1 MTPHYLDRL
10 FSPRSV
16 AVFGASDDASSAGG
30 RVFANILEGGFEG
43 ALYPINTSRREVCG
57 RTSFASLAEVDRA
70 VDVAVIATPAATV
83 PSVLVDC
90 GEHGVPCAVVLSAG
104 FEEGGS
110 GGEER
115 EADLLRE
122 ARRFGIR
129 LLGPNCLGFLRPD
142 AKLNATFGRG
152 GARPGSLALVS
163 QSGALCT
170 AILDWALD
178 RRVGFSAVVSIGDA
192 ADVDFGDVLDY
203 LALDPATKGILLY
216 VEGVRHPRRFMSGL
230 RVAARLK
237 PTVVVKAGR
246 HAEGSKAARSHT
258 GAIVGGDDAFDAA
271 LRRAG
276 AVRAFTV
283 EQLFAAAELL
293 ATHTRVR
300 GNRLAIVTNAGGPG
314 VLAAD
319 RAAELPV
326 RLAEL
331 SAATTASLDAQLPAF
346 WSHGNPVDILG
357 DATPDR
363 YRGAVAACL
372 ADPQVDGVVAILT
385 PQAMT
390 DPTSAAEAVL
400 AAAGAGEK
408 PLLACWMGGAH
419 VAEARARFARS
430 GVPSFEGP
438 EAAVE
443 AFGYLAS
450 YRENQRL
457 LLQTPGPRSRSV
469 EPDVEGARLLVENAL
484 DEGRT
489 TLSVTESKALLTA
502 FRIPVATA
510 VRAASPAEAL
520 VAAESLGFPVAMKI
534 DSPDVTHK
542 SDVGGVRLDIRTAAD
557 VRRAYAEMA
566 EETRAHVPDARIP
579 GVTIERMVK
588 RRHGRELLVGV
599 ARDPVFGPV
608 IGFGA
613 GGTAVEILRDHAVA
627 LPPLNGFIAA
637 DLIARTRAGEL
648 LGPFRG
654 QPAADGEAVVDVLLR
669 VSELVCELPHVRELD
684 INPLVA
690 DENGVVALDARV
702 VVEFPGAPRGP
713 YGHMAIHPYPA
724 DLLTR
729 WQLPDGTDVTIRP
742 IRPEDAELEQAFVRK
757 LSPESRYFRFMRTL
771 AELTPEMLVRFTQI
785 DYDREMAFVACVVR
799 DGQET
804 ELGVARYVANPD
816 RRTCEF
822 AVVIGDEWQGKGIA
836 SRLMTELMRV
846 ARERGLSAMQGE
858 VLASNTRMFHL
869 MKNLGFVVGRGD
881 DPSVHVVTKEL

>member
-1 MTPHYLDRL
+1 MTAHYLDRL

-16 AVFGASDDASSAGG
+16 AVFGASDDPSSVGG
-30 RVFANILEGGFEG
+30 RVFGNIVDGGFEG
-43 ALYPINTSRREVCG
+43 AIHAINPGRQEVRG
-57 RTSFASLAEVDRA
+57 RPCHPSLADVDRA
-70 VDVAVIATPAATV
+70 VDLAVVATPAATV
-83 PSVLVDC
+83 PSILREC
-90 GEHGVPCAVVLSAG
+90 GEHGVRAAVVCSAG
-104 FEEGGS
+104 FEEGGR

-115 EADLLRE
+115 ERDLLRE

-129 LLGPNCLGFLRPD
+129 VLGPNCLGFLRPGV
-142 AKLNATFGRG
+142 KLNATFSRG
-152 GARPGSLALVS
+152 GARHGSLALVS

-170 AILDWALD
+170 AIVDWALG
-178 RRVGFSAVVSIGDA
+178 RQVGFSAVVSLGDA

-203 LALDPATKGILLY
+203 LALDQETKGILLY
-216 VEGVRHPRRFMSGL
+216 VEGVRHPRRFMSGF

-246 HAEGSKAARSHT
+246 HAEGSKAAKSHT

-293 ATHTRVR
+293 STHHRVR

-326 RLAEL
+326 RVAEL
-331 SAATTASLDAQLPAF
+331 SPATTASLESVLPAL
-346 WSHGNPVDILG
+346 WSRGNPVDILG
-357 DATPDR
+357 DATPER
-363 YRGAVAACL
+363 YRAAVGACL

-390 DPTSAAEAVL
+390 DPTGAAEAVL
-400 AAAGAGEK
+400 AATKGSEK

-419 VAEARARFARS
+419 VEEGRALFARS
-430 GVPSFEGP
+430 RVPSFEGP

-450 YRENQRL
+450 YRESQRL
-457 LLQTPGPRSRSV
+457 LLQAPGPRSRDD
-469 EPDVEGARLLVENAL
+469 EPDVEGARLLIENVL
-484 DEGRT
+484 DEGRK

-502 FRIPVATA
+502 FRIPVAPA
-510 VRAASPAEAL
+510 VRAGSPAEAL
-520 VAAESLGFPVAMKI
+520 VAAESLGFPLAMKI

-557 VRRAYAEMA
+557 VRRAYGEMV
-566 EETRAHVPDARIP
+566 EEARARLPDARIL
-579 GVTIERMVK
+579 GVTLERMVR

-613 GGTAVEILRDHAVA
+613 GGTAVEILRDRSIA
-627 LPPLNGFIAA
+627 LPPLNPFIAG
-637 DLIARTRAGEL
+637 DLIARTRVGRL
-648 LGPFRG
+648 LESFRG
-654 QPAADGEAVVDVLLR
+654 LPAADREAVVDVLLR
-669 VSELVCELPHVRELD
+669 VSELVCELPHVCELD
-684 INPLVA
+684 INPLLA
-690 DENGVVALDARV
+690 DEGGVVALDARV
-702 VVEFPGAPRGP
+702 VVDFPGAPKGP

-724 DLLTR
+724 HLETR

-742 IRPEDAELEQAFVRK
+742 IRPEDAEMEQAFVRN
-757 LSPESRYFRFMRTL
+757 LSPETRYFRFMRTL

-785 DYDREMAFVACVVR
+785 DYDSEMAFIASVAR
-799 DGQET
+799 DGRET
-804 ELGVARYVANPD
+804 EVGVARYVTNPD

-822 AVVIGDEWQGKGIA
+822 AVVIADEWQGKGIA

-846 ARERGLSAMQGE
+846 ARERGLQVMEGE
-858 VLASNTRMFHL
+858 VLASNGRMFHL
-869 MKNLGFVVGRGD
+869 MGSLGFVVGRGD

>member
-10 FSPRSV
+10 LSPRSV
-16 AVFGASDDASSAGG
+16 AVFGASDDPSSVGG
-30 RVFANILEGGFEG
+30 RVYGNILDGGFEG
-43 ALYPINTSRREVCG
+43 AVHAINPGRKEVRG
-57 RTSFASLAEVDRA
+57 RACHASLAAVDRA
-70 VDVAVIATPAATV
+70 VDLAVVATPAATV
-83 PSVLVDC
+83 PAVLREC
-90 GEHGVPCAVVLSAG
+90 GEHGVRSAVVLSAG
-104 FEEGGS
+104 FEEGGR

-115 EADLLRE
+115 ERDLLRE

-129 LLGPNCLGFLRPD
+129 VLGPNCLGFLRPG
-142 AKLNATFGRG
+142 ARLNATFSRG
-152 GARPGSLALVS
+152 GARQGSLALVS

-170 AILDWALD
+170 AILDWAET
-178 RRVGFSAVVSIGDA
+178 RQVGFSSVVSLGDA

-203 LALDPATKGILLY
+203 LALDTQTKGILLY

-246 HAEGSKAARSHT
+246 HAEGSRAARSHT

-293 ATHTRVR
+293 ATHHRVR

-326 RLAEL
+326 RVTEL
-331 SAATTASLDAQLPAF
+331 SPATMAGLEAALPAF
-346 WSHGNPVDILG
+346 WSRGNPVDILG

-363 YRGAVAACL
+363 YRTAVAACL

-390 DPTSAAEAVL
+390 DPTG
-400 AAAGAGEK
+400 AAGAVLSAAQGSDK

-419 VAEARARFARS
+419 VEEARALFARS
-430 GVPSFEGP
+430 RVPSFDGP

-457 LLQTPGPRSRSV
+457 LLQAPGPRSRSD
-469 EPDVEGARLLVENAL
+469 EPDVEGARLLVETAL
-484 DEGRT
+484 DEGRK

-502 FRIPVATA
+502 FRIPVAPA

-520 VAAESLGFPVAMKI
+520 VAAETLGFPVAMKI

-557 VRRAYAEMA
+557 VRRAYGEMVD
-566 EETRAHVPDARIP
+566 EAHARLPEARIH
-579 GVTIERMVK
+579 GVTIERMVR

-613 GGTAVEILRDHAVA
+613 GGTAVEIHRDRSVA
-627 LPPLNGFIAA
+627 LPPLNPFIAA
-637 DLIARTRAGEL
+637 DLVARTRVARL
-648 LGPFRG
+648 LDSFRG
-654 QPAADGEAVVDVLLR
+654 LPAADREAVVDTLLR
-669 VSELVCELPHVRELD
+669 VSELVCELPHVCELD
-684 INPLVA
+684 INPLLA
-690 DENGVVALDARV
+690 DEGGVVALDARV
-702 VVEFPGAPRGP
+702 VVDFPGAPKGP

-724 DLLTR
+724 HLETR
-729 WQLPDGTDVTIRP
+729 WQLPDGTDVMIRP

-785 DYDREMAFVACVVR
+785 DYDREMAFLACVVR
-799 DGQET
+799 DGSET
-804 ELGVARYVANPD
+804 EVGVARYVTNPD

-822 AVVIGDEWQGKGIA
+822 AVVTADEWQGKGIA
-836 SRLMTELMRV
+836 ARLMTELMRV
-846 ARERGLSAMQGE
+846 ARERGLQQMEGE
-858 VLASNTRMFHL
+858 VLAANARMFHL
-869 MKNLGFVVGRGD
+869 MRSLGFVVGPSE
-881 DPSVHVVTKEL
+881 DPAVHVVTKEL

>member
-10 FSPRSV
+10 LSPRSV
-16 AVFGASDDASSAGG
+16 VVFGASDDPSSVGG
-30 RVFANILEGGFEG
+30 RVFGNILDGGFEG
-43 ALYPINTSRREVCG
+43 AVHAINPGRKEVRG
-57 RTSFASLAEVDRA
+57 RPCHASLEAVDRA
-70 VDVAVIATPAATV
+70 VDLAVVATPAATV
-83 PSVLVDC
+83 PAVLREC
-90 GEHGVPCAVVLSAG
+90 GEHGVRSAVVLSAG
-104 FEEGGS
+104 FEEGGR

-115 EADLLRE
+115 ERELLRE

-129 LLGPNCLGFLRPD
+129 ILGPNCLGFLRPG
-142 AKLNATFGRG
+142 AKLNATFSRG
-152 GARPGSLALVS
+152 GARKGSLALVS

-170 AILDWALD
+170 AILDWAHE
-178 RRVGFSAVVSIGDA
+178 RQVGFSSVVSLGDA

-203 LALDPATKGILLY
+203 LALDKETKGILLY

-246 HAEGSKAARSHT
+246 HDEGSKAARSHT

-293 ATHTRVR
+293 ATHHRVR

-326 RLAEL
+326 RVAEL
-331 SAATTASLDAQLPAF
+331 SPATVESLEATLPAF
-346 WSHGNPVDILG
+346 WSRGNPVDILG

-363 YRGAVAACL
+363 YRAAVAACL

-390 DPTSAAEAVL
+390 DPTGAAEAVL
-400 AAAGAGEK
+400 SAAHGSEK

-419 VAEARARFARS
+419 VREARALFARS
-430 GVPSFEGP
+430 RVPSFEGP

-457 LLQTPGPRSRSV
+457 LLQAPGPRSRDD
-469 EPDVEGARLLVENAL
+469 EPDVEGARLLVENVL
-484 DEGRT
+484 DEGRRS
-489 TLSVTESKALLTA
+489 LSVTESKALLAA
-502 FRIPVATA
+502 FRIPVAAA
-510 VRAASPAEAL
+510 VRAATPAEAL
-520 VAAESLGFPVAMKI
+520 VAAESLGFPLAMKI

-557 VRRAYAEMA
+557 VRRAFGEML
-566 EETRAHVPDARIP
+566 EEARARLPDARIL
-579 GVTIERMVK
+579 GVTLEPMVR

-613 GGTAVEILRDHAVA
+613 GGTTVEIQRDRSVA
-627 LPPLNGFIAA
+627 LPPLNPFIAA
-637 DLIARTRAGEL
+637 DLVARTRVARL
-648 LGPFRG
+648 LGSFRG
-654 QPAADGEAVVDVLLR
+654 LPAADHEAVVDVLLR
-669 VSELVCELPHVRELD
+669 VSELVCELPHVCELD
-684 INPLVA
+684 INPLLA
-690 DENGVVALDARV
+690 DESGVVALDARV
-702 VVEFPGAPRGP
+702 VVDFPGAPKGP

-724 DLLTR
+724 HLETR

-742 IRPEDAELEQAFVRK
+742 IRPEDAELEQAFVRN

-785 DYDREMAFVACVVR
+785 DYDREMAFLACVVR
-799 DGQET
+799 DGRET
-804 ELGVARYVANPD
+804 EVGVARYVTNPD
-816 RRTCEF
+816 GRTCEF
-822 AVVIGDEWQGKGIA
+822 AVVIADEWQGRGIA
-836 SRLMTELMRV
+836 ARLMTELMRV
-846 ARERGLSAMQGE
+846 ARERGLQVMEGE
-858 VLASNTRMFHL
+858 VLAANARMFHL
-869 MKNLGFVVGRGD
+869 MRNLGFVVAPGD
-881 DPSVHVVTKEL
+881 DPAAHVVTKEL